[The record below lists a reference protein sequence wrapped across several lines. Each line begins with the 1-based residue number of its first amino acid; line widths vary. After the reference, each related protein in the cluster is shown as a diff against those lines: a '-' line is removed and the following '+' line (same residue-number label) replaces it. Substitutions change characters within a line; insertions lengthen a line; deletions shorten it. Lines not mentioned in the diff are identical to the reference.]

1 MSRLFIS
8 KSENITHFI
17 FLLVLIFAGLSLS
30 CSSKQESQLLVGR
43 WKYSGTTETV
53 LVQFNE
59 NNTFSGLVFNLQE
72 DWKFSGKWQLR
83 KNVIKYFYHESD
95 YTAAIGRSVDEDIII
110 EITPNSLLLKNIS
123 SGKLY
128 SCIRY

>member
-1 MSRLFIS
+1 M
-8 KSENITHFI
+8 
-17 FLLVLIFAGLSLS
+17 
-30 CSSKQESQLLVGR
+30 
-43 WKYSGTTETV
+43 
-53 LVQFNE
+53 
-59 NNTFSGLVFNLQE
+59 VFNLQE